1 MFLFIIAER
10 GSFMDEKLKR
20 IEAEL
25 KKLGINTVD
34 DLNRAI
40 KNQEKLDLSL
50 MVSQLP
56 EKERIAG

>member
-1 MFLFIIAER
+1 
-10 GSFMDEKLKR
+10 MDEKLKR
-20 IEAEL
+20 IEDEL

>member
-1 MFLFIIAER
+1 
-10 GSFMDEKLKR
+10 MDEKLKR

-34 DLNRAI
+34 DLNKEI
-40 KNQEKLDLSL
+40 ESQEKLDLSL

>member
-1 MFLFIIAER
+1 ME
-10 GSFMDEKLKR
+10 EKLRKL
-20 IEAEL
+20 EAEL

-34 DLNRAI
+34 DLNKAI

>member
-1 MFLFIIAER
+1 
-10 GSFMDEKLKR
+10 MDEKLKR

-34 DLNRAI
+34 DLNREI
-40 KNQEKLDLSL
+40 ENQEKLDLYL
-50 MVSQLP
+50 MVSQFP

>member
-34 DLNRAI
+34 DLNKANIGVQGVQTR
-40 KNQEKLDLSL
+40 
-50 MVSQLP
+50 
-56 EKERIAG
+56 

>member
-34 DLNRAI
+34 DLNKAI

>member
-1 MFLFIIAER
+1 
-10 GSFMDEKLKR
+10 MDEKLKR

-25 KKLGINTVD
+25 KKLGINTVG

>member
-10 GSFMDEKLKR
+10 RSFKDDRLKR

-34 DLNRAI
+34 DLNKAI